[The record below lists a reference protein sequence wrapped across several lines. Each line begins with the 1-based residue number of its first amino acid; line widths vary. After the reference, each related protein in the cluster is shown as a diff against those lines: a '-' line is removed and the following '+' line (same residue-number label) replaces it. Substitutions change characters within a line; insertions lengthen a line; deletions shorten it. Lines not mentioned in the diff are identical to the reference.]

1 MKNVFLVFL
10 VCFFTTGAFAARP
23 SSRNFRSLA
32 DRKAE
37 GQRVEQEKVE
47 AHEETSPQ
55 VEVERPEPSE
65 PAEPLEKYVYTGPK
79 KGWGILMEQ
88 APYYTPQ
95 GKNLGKLTSGC
106 VFTYDGVRHGSGDRF
121 LFVVTFREPPSP
133 GAPLGPYLLDC
144 DRAAIYGG
152 SPDDASPALVA
163 RLSAYY
169 AAHGAAEARRAE
181 LAAKR
186 MVSQRDRNPYY
197 RDAKESRRRYNE
209 SIDEAARLEKEMN
222 RSQGQRR
229 LALLD
234 ELRDLK
240 YRQQGLK
247 AKMDKDTRAYLAWR
261 DANAGQMVGEEE
273 LQRDAIYCEY
283 DRKRREL
290 EPSVKRLLPPKRK

>member
-10 VCFFTTGAFAARP
+10 VCFFTTGASAARP

-152 SPDDASPALVA
+152 SPDDASPAPFRLLRGA
-163 RLSAYY
+163 RGGGGAPRRVGGETDGL
-169 AAHGAAEARRAE
+169 AAGSQPLLPRREGVPPPVQRKHRRGSPPGEGDEPFAGAAAFG
-181 LAAKR
+181 AA
-186 MVSQRDRNPYY
+186 
-197 RDAKESRRRYNE
+197 
-209 SIDEAARLEKEMN
+209 
-222 RSQGQRR
+222 G
-229 LALLD
+229 
-234 ELRDLK
+234 
-240 YRQQGLK
+240 
-247 AKMDKDTRAYLAWR
+247 
-261 DANAGQMVGEEE
+261 
-273 LQRDAIYCEY
+273 
-283 DRKRREL
+283 
-290 EPSVKRLLPPKRK
+290 